1 MDPQAELARI
11 RTIYPE
17 AELLEAGGQYYV
29 HLRELPIAT
38 PKGVVKRDAL
48 LCPHEHS
55 GYRTRLFLS
64 DTVPSKV
71 ANWTQHS
78 LFTRSWVTWSW
89 QNVQA
94 NQPWTTILA
103 NHLAALR

>member
-1 MDPQAELARI
+1 MDPASEFARI
-11 RTIYPE
+11 QAHYPN
-17 AELLEAGGQYYV
+17 AELLEAGGQHFVY
-29 HLRELPIAT
+29 LPNLAIAT
-38 PKGVVKRDAL
+38 PQGVVTRNAL
-48 LCPHEHS
+48 LCPYEHT

-64 DTVPSKV
+64 EAVPSKV
-71 ANWTQHS
+71 SNWTSHP

-89 QNVQA
+89 QHVEA